1 MEHKEIKAIVSLL
14 DDDDREIIS
23 HIKEKIISLG
33 DVMIPFLENEWE
45 SNFNPDVQQRI
56 EDLIHIL
63 QLNTLCKRLKTWK
76 ETEQDNLLKGLWV
89 VATYQYPD
97 LDYKKLKKD
106 VDKIYYEAWL
116 SHRTYASPFD
126 QIKNLNQ
133 VMFGKMGYSSNL
145 QNIFAPSNSMLN
157 VVLESKRGN
166 PISLC
171 VLYMLVANR
180 LKMPV
185 FGVNLPNLF
194 VLTYK
199 SDEAQFYINAFN
211 KGVVFSKSDIDKYIS
226 DMHLQ
231 RDERF
236 YQPCSNIEILQRVLR
251 NLMLAFEK
259 LNETIKMEEVRSI
272 LQIILNKEETE
283 TY

>member
-272 LQIILNKEETE
+272 LQIILDKEETE